1 MARMTSEPMP
11 SRKDKI
17 LIFTVLGWAVCAVFA
32 FVSYS
37 MAKEDLTMIDQ
48 GLMDG
53 RDRSTIDLMRILSL
67 VQIILICLAIPLM
80 CCAFGMS
87 FMAESSSYGGGY
99 GGD

>member
-1 MARMTSEPMP
+1 MP

-37 MAKEDLTMIDQ
+37 MAKEDLAMIDQ
-48 GLMDG
+48 GLMEE
-53 RDRSTIDLMRILSL
+53 RDRDTINLMRILSL
-67 VQIILICLAIPLM
+67 VQIILVAVGVGFM

-87 FMAESSSYGGGY
+87 MMTPTSSYGGY
-99 GGD
+99 